1 MFHFSFV
8 GMLLAHRNRFFVYI
22 LNKNSVSRKH
32 VSAMLDLM
40 ELKWL
45 DAAVVKTSRQDSNI
59 DCSIDKTILEE
70 ENYYTWTISTA
81 NLLNACI
88 QHYVENAL
96 CLGAYN
102 YLPVWSC
109 IFVVAIDNLRSELDK
124 IIVRRDF
131 R

>member
-1 MFHFSFV
+1 MQMFHFSFV

-70 ENYYTWTISTA
+70 ENYCT
-81 NLLNACI
+81 
-88 QHYVENAL
+88 
-96 CLGAYN
+96 
-102 YLPVWSC
+102 
-109 IFVVAIDNLRSELDK
+109 
-124 IIVRRDF
+124 
-131 R
+131 